1 VANSKNLVFCGIVLS
16 LLSASSI
23 PASADVCGDFHANVA
38 KLSEDLDQQKAEMAR
53 VSSMQ
58 PSPPTDAALC
68 TALQKVHDD
77 AEAFIFHVDE
87 ECFPGT
93 QELASFN
100 DDVKTVYHDASEGI
114 GLFHCSR

>member
-1 VANSKNLVFCGIVLS
+1 MAISKNLALFGVALS
-16 LLSASSI
+16 LLSASGM

-38 KLSEDLDQQKAEMAR
+38 KMSDDITQQKAEMDR
-53 VSSMQ
+53 VFNIQ

-114 GLFHCSR
+114 GLFHCPR